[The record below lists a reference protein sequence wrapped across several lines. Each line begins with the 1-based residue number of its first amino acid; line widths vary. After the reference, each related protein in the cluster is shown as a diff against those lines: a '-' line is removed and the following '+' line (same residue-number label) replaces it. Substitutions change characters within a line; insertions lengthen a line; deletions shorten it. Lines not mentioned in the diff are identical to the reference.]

1 MDDYDLDRTDMGILY
16 LLQRNARDTTT
27 EEIGGKVGLA
37 ASTVASRIRK
47 LENTGVIQDYRPTIN
62 YREAGF
68 DQHVLVMGTISND
81 GRKDVIERTIG
92 IEGIVNVR
100 ELMTDEKNVVVE
112 LVSESQ
118 QATEQRIDELSNLGI
133 EVCRTEL
140 LTRELNRPFAHFGEQ
155 FTDGD

>member
-27 EEIGGKVGLA
+27 EEIGEKVGLA

-47 LENTGVIQDYRPTIN
+47 LENAGVVQDYRPTIN

-68 DQHVLVMGTISND
+68 DQHVLVIGTVPPD
-81 GRKDVIERTIG
+81 EREDVVERTIDV
-92 IEGIVNVR
+92 EGVVNVR
-100 ELMTDEKNVVVE
+100 ELMTDEENVLVE
-112 LVSESQ
+112 LVSDSQ
-118 QATEQRIDELSNLGI
+118 QATERRIADLSDVGVEI
-133 EVCRTEL
+133 SRTEL